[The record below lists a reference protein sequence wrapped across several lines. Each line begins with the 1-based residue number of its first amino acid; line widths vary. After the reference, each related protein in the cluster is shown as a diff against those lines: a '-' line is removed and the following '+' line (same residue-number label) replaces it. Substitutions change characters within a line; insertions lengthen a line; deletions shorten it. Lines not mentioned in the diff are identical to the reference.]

1 MARDRHAGRIEFAE
15 EMGIF
20 FEKTGFPRMAGRIW
34 GWLLICDPPEQTA
47 AQIAEA
53 LQASRGSVSTM
64 TRLLQIWGV
73 ERIGIPGTR
82 GGFYRIR
89 SDGLLR
95 LLETE
100 RQMFAEI
107 RQMSERGLNTLKNEP
122 PKVRARLMEGRD
134 LFAFVEREY
143 PLLIE
148 KWKKQ
153 RKKRPRREES

>member
-1 MARDRHAGRIEFAE
+1 MARDIHATKIEFAE
-15 EMGIF
+15 AMGTF
-20 FEKTGFPRMAGRIW
+20 FEKTAFPRMAGRIW

-89 SDGLLR
+89 SDGFVCLMQ
-95 LLETE
+95 TKM
-100 RQMFAEI
+100 QMFSEI
-107 RQMSERGLNTLKNEP
+107 RRLSERGLNVLKNEP
-122 PKVRARLMEGRD
+122 PQVRERLMEGRD
-134 LFAFVEREY
+134 LFTFVEKEY

-148 KWKKQ
+148 KWRKQKK
-153 RKKRPRREES
+153 KTSSA

>member
-1 MARDRHAGRIEFAE
+1 MARDIHKARTEFAE

-73 ERIGIPGTR
+73 ERIGIPGKR
-82 GGFYRIR
+82 GGFYRVR
-89 SDGLLR
+89 SDGFLCLLQ
-95 LLETE
+95 TE
-100 RQMFAEI
+100 MQMFSEV
-107 RQMSERGLNTLKNEP
+107 RHLSERGLDTIKNEP
-122 PKVRARLMEGRD
+122 PQVHERLMEGRD
-134 LFAFVEREY
+134 LFAFVEKEY

-153 RKKRPRREES
+153 KKRRRRREET

>member
-1 MARDRHAGRIEFAE
+1 MARDTHAARIEFAE
-15 EMGIF
+15 AMGTF

-73 ERIGIPGTR
+73 ERIGVPGKR

-89 SDGLLR
+89 SDGFVSLLQ
-95 LLETE
+95 TE
-100 RQMFAEI
+100 MQMFSEI
-107 RQMSERGLNTLKNEP
+107 RNLGERGLNVLKNEP
-122 PKVRARLMEGRD
+122 EAVRERLMEGCD
-134 LFAFVEREY
+134 LFAFVEKEY
-143 PLLIE
+143 PRLIE
-148 KWKKQ
+148 RWKQ
-153 RKKRPRREES
+153 KRAGRDQTE

>member
-1 MARDRHAGRIEFAE
+1 MSKDIHAARVEFAE
-15 EMGIF
+15 AMGTF

-47 AQIAEA
+47 AQIAES

-73 ERIGIPGTR
+73 ERVGVPGSRT
-82 GGFYRIR
+82 GVYRIR
-89 SDGLLR
+89 SDGFVCLMQ
-95 LLETE
+95 TE
-100 RQMFAEI
+100 MQMFAEI
-107 RQMSERGLNTLKNEP
+107 RNLGERGLNILKNEP
-122 PKVRARLMEGRD
+122 EAVRERLKEGCD
-134 LFAFVEREY
+134 LFAFVEKEY

-153 RKKRPRREES
+153 RKTRPRREET